1 MNLTGLLNDALSGD
15 TVSQIGQQ
23 IGADESTTNAAIQ
36 SALPLLLGTMANN
49 AQDPTGAAS
58 LAGALERDHDG
69 SALGN
74 LGSLIGSLGG
84 GQGGGILGHIFGGSQ
99 PVAEERVS
107 QASGLDM
114 SKVGPLLMILA
125 PIVMGALG
133 QMRQQGNVSQ
143 NDLPDVLG
151 SATRQTASNSP
162 LMGVLGSILDRDRD
176 GSSMDDIAGMIGGML
191 GGRR

>member
-1 MNLTGLLNDALSGD
+1 MNLTGLLNDALSGE
-15 TVSQIGQQ
+15 TVNQISQQ
-23 IGADESTTNAAIQ
+23 IGADEHTTQQAIQ
-36 SALPLLLGTMANN
+36 SALPVLLGTMANN
-49 AQDPTGAAS
+49 TQDPMGAAS

-74 LGSLIGSLGG
+74 LGGLIGSLGG
-84 GQGGGILGHIFGGSQ
+84 QHGGGILGHIFGGNR
-99 PVAEERVS
+99 PVAEERIS
-107 QASGLDM
+107 QSSGLDM

-133 QMRQQGNVSQ
+133 QMRQQGNVNQ
-143 NDLPDVLG
+143 NNLPEVLG
-151 SATRQTASNSP
+151 GATRQTASNSP

>member
-15 TVSQIGQQ
+15 AVNQIGQQ
-23 IGADESTTNAAIQ
+23 IGADEHTTQQAIQ
-36 SALPLLLGTMANN
+36 SALPVLLGSMANN
-49 AQDPTGAAS
+49 AQDPMGAAS

-74 LGSLIGSLGG
+74 LGGLIGSLGG
-84 GQGGGILGHIFGGSQ
+84 QHGGGILGHILGGRQ
-99 PVAEERVS
+99 PVAEERIS
-107 QASGLDM
+107 QSSGLDM

-143 NDLPDVLG
+143 NNLPEVLG
-151 SATRQTASNSP
+151 GATRQTAANSP